1 MKAIGID
8 IGGSS
13 VKFAAVDAKDKI
25 LKHFAIPTDTTQSA
39 AAFAAQLAV
48 AVNMLKADFKD
59 KNIAL
64 GVGLPGDTDHQK
76 GMLRWA
82 PNIPWR
88 NFKIKALLEMTT
100 GCRCFV
106 SNDANMAAWGVH
118 AKEFKY
124 KYQNIIVIT
133 LGTGVGGGL
142 VVDGKL
148 YNGAMGS
155 AGEIGHTKID
165 FSPRAP
171 LCGCGNRGCLEAY
184 CGAAGI
190 RRAALRAAREKPRS
204 ALAGLIKKEGF
215 SVKILSAAA
224 RAGDKTALALWHD
237 VGVNLGRGLANMIL
251 LLNPQAVVLAGGVSR
266 GAEYFQGAIKKV
278 FSAQSVKMPFE
289 NVNLLI
295 SREEDI
301 GAAGAALYAAAK
313 ADEK

>member
-1 MKAIGID
+1 MRAIGID
-8 IGGSS
+8 VGGSS
-13 VKFAAVDAKDKI
+13 VKFAAVDAKGKI
-25 LKHFAIPTDTTQSA
+25 LKRFVIKTDTTQSA
-39 AAFAAQLAV
+39 AAFAARLA
-48 AVNMLKADFKD
+48 AGVNALKKDFKD

-76 GMLRWA
+76 GILRWA

-88 NFKIKALLEMTT
+88 NFKIKSMLETIT

-118 AKEFKY
+118 AKELKY
-124 KYQNIIVIT
+124 KYQNIVVIT
-133 LGTGVGGGL
+133 LGTGVGGG
-142 VVDGKL
+142 VIIDGKL
-148 YNGAMGS
+148 HNGAMGS
-155 AGEIGHTKID
+155 AGEIGHSKID

-190 RRAALRAAREKPRS
+190 RRAALAAARKNPRS
-204 ALAGLIKKEGF
+204 VLAGLIKKEDF
-215 SVKILSAAA
+215 SVKTLSDAA
-224 RAGDKTALALWHD
+224 RVGDKTALALWHD
-237 VGVNLGRGLANMIL
+237 IGVRLGRGLANIIVI
-251 LLNPQAVVLAGGVSR
+251 LNPQAVVLAGGVSR
-266 GAEYFQGAIKKV
+266 GAEYFQGAIREV
-278 FSAQSVKMPFE
+278 FSAQSVKTPFE
-289 NVNLLI
+289 NVKLVI